1 MHLHKTISSLMYILL
16 SSLVSS
22 TLATPKP
29 TPKQAWVVSSPIQ
42 KRYTVRLPPSSL
54 PTLKPTHQLTTLH
67 QQNLTCNLSN
77 WRNMLFPPSTPAG
90 AFRTFSSVCSAAGCF
105 CAQPPYFP
113 NAPDVVVCDRSR
125 ALSTQFYLAFSF
137 ICDPAGAA
145 RCVCEEGFTGM
156 EVDTGSGGRV
166 NTADLAGRLGSC
178 LSDRSRGFCRSL
190 GEAAHR
196 GGSGECCEGY
206 HCGGHSMQ
214 DQVMTMLYF
223 GFEVV
228 GEIGGCVSD
237 P

>member
-1 MHLHKTISSLMYILL
+1 MHLHKTISSLIYILL
-16 SSLVSS
+16 SSLLSS

-29 TPKQAWVVSSPIQ
+29 TPKHAWGVSSPIEKREKRGTQ
-42 KRYTVRLPPSSL
+42 K
-54 PTLKPTHQLTTLH
+54 
-67 QQNLTCNLSN
+67 LTCDLSN

-90 AFRTFSSVCSAAGCF
+90 AFRTFSSVCSAAGCI
-105 CAQPPYFP
+105 CAQPPNFP
-113 NAPDVVVCDRSR
+113 NAPDVVVCDLSR

-145 RCVCEEGFTGM
+145 RCVCEKGFTGM
-156 EVDTGSGGRV
+156 EVDTDSGGRV
-166 NTADLAGRLGSC
+166 NTAGLAGRLGSC

-196 GGSGECCEGY
+196 GGGGECCEGY
-206 HCGGHSMQ
+206 DCVGHSMQ

-223 GFEVV
+223 GFEGV
-228 GEIGGCVSD
+228 GEVGGCVFD